1 MKYKLK
7 QISLYS
13 ILNKYLYILNDFGVG
28 VFVE

>member
-7 QISLYS
+7 QITLYS
-13 ILNKYLYILNDFGVG
+13 ILYKYLYILNDFGVG